1 MKVVCRQG
9 ERCEEKS
16 CEMNRIIGL
25 NPLAGNVKR
34 ITLGG
39 TFGNRR
45 GSWLLVYLYRYNG
58 GEERRVPW
66 RENRLYYISKKK
78 EEEEAEDEEEKEEKE
93 EEEEEEQEQEE
104 KEKKEDEEEEDEEEE
119 QEDKVLKAL
128 RNCGYRNCED
138 RYAPLK
144 LRLRM
149 LARGSTLTAT
159 SWEEIAGNGPGDTNF
174 LERLRISFRR
184 SVETEIS
191 NLLI

>member
-1 MKVVCRQG
+1 MERSMEGMK
-9 ERCEEKS
+9 
-16 CEMNRIIGL
+16 
-25 NPLAGNVKR
+25 
-34 ITLGG
+34 T
-39 TFGNRR
+39 
-45 GSWLLVYLYRYNG
+45 
-58 GEERRVPW
+58 
-66 RENRLYYISKKK
+66 KKK
-78 EEEEAEDEEEKEEKE
+78 KEEEEEEEAEDEEEKEEKE
-93 EEEEEEQEQEE
+93 EQEEEEKEE
-104 KEKKEDEEEEDEEEE
+104 KEDEEEEDEEEE

-149 LARGSTLTAT
+149 LARGSMLTAT